1 MFLWQRL
8 EIEST
13 CLFLTAYD
21 VGVNLNS
28 QNKLW
33 RCRSADIQIYP
44 YFTTGLDRP
53 KALEG
58 CHIRIVLWWQPFL
71 IFNQHKKKKKILQ
84 KTIQSLFIHSLGF
97 WFLRKN
103 IVFSFPYNPI
113 FKKNCLAVVVILDL
127 RYTFFRRLYKEHS
140 NLSQKLLQRRFFLI

>member
-53 KALEG
+53 KAFEG

-71 IFNQHKKKKKILQ
+71 IFNQRKKKKKILQ

-113 FKKNCLAVVVILDL
+113 FKK
-127 RYTFFRRLYKEHS
+127 K
-140 NLSQKLLQRRFFLI
+140 LSCCGGHLGFKIHIF

>member
-53 KALEG
+53 KAFEG

-71 IFNQHKKKKKILQ
+71 IFNQRKKKKNFCKRPSKVYLYIVWVSGFWEKILYSVSR
-84 KTIQSLFIHSLGF
+84 TIP
-97 WFLRKN
+97 FL
-103 IVFSFPYNPI
+103 
-113 FKKNCLAVVVILDL
+113 KKICLAVVVILDL